1 MGTIRRSAILLSAA
15 LSLGTLF
22 IASSPYA
29 ATTTAPLPGH
39 VLPKLS
45 AATRIYTPSTTAP
58 LTLTIVMRRDDEAGY
73 ADYLRDVYDPQST
86 QFHKF
91 LTAAQQSE
99 RFGPSQQNV
108 DAVSNF
114 LASNRLL
121 VTSTSQDRL
130 IVGAT
135 ATRADAERAFN
146 IHVDDYTLGGKQFF
160 ANDAEPNLPADIA
173 PRVSA
178 VLGLSSLAH
187 SQRPGAL
194 AQFRENPPFG
204 NGINEEELDKVLPYS
219 CRLADTLDQADSIST
234 LVDLVGSHTIGLSAI
249 SPIVTLY
256 RYKCAADVL
265 DMVAEYAGNAGGNPG
280 EGAAKL
286 APRLAVESGSGQK
299 VGLVEFDVYE
309 TQDVLNFLTLIGHP
323 EHLSNLSDVTIGA
336 GANFNASGE
345 AEVLLD
351 IDTVMSLAPGASVTE
366 YDIGFAGQGS
376 FQTVFNRMIADGM
389 NVISNSFAYCEDQTT
404 LSDVQSL
411 ESVLQTAKMAGI
423 TVVTGAGD
431 SGSTC
436 LDGAANTVAVPASS
450 PSITAVGGTTAM
462 PSFDG
467 TYGSETW
474 WDGTAENPS
483 SGQGGFGVS
492 RFFTRPTYQ
501 NGFTTQTMRSVPD
514 VTAPANP
521 TQGIIICQADAGGCP
536 TPYYY
541 GGTSVAAPTW
551 ASLVAV
557 MNQRAGSNVGF
568 LNQQIYPLAT
578 TTAFHSATSMQSD
591 FAHVGLG
598 SPNAAELRRHLAG
611 ASVGAVNTTNSAID
625 AFPPNAYAD
634 GTQFIGVTVVLF
646 DANFAIV
653 SGQSVTVTAN
663 SGSHA
668 TITALNSVSDTSN
681 GAARFSVTDLTPE
694 TVTLTAHVGASAIS
708 TTISI
713 NFAGA
718 AAASGNVA
726 ASPATQTADGQST
739 STVTVTLE
747 DSLSRPAVGKQ
758 VLLAQ
763 NGNSIIRGANPATT
777 DAGGQATFEVTDL
790 VEETVTYNA
799 VDETDFG
806 LAIPVTANVTF
817 VDGSVGGCGS
827 GAVPQAGP
835 GYALSVYA
843 SGFPVQKDLTYG
855 GVTIHGC
862 DGVAGI
868 AFDDARNLFASDY
881 VTGDVYKFPPGGGI
895 ADATTLLTPTAL
907 GPSLGGL
914 TFGFDHNLY
923 ATRVAT
929 APTATTGAIL
939 KIDPST
945 GIATTFASG
954 LSCPSDIATDPL
966 HGDFFVSDF
975 CFGTTQ
981 ESAAIVRVSANAAP
995 FSTYANSSGSPN
1007 GSVNFAP
1014 DGTLYVVYSYANF
1027 PGVDAISGTDGPATP
1042 AVTPTGVNSSFA
1054 TLPIGTN
1061 PNAGGGAKTLIVGA
1075 QSTGGY
1081 AHSVAAID
1089 MTVSPPVYNGATL
1102 VQSDIGSV
1110 RLLGPDQCI
1119 YFANN
1124 NAVYKLT
1131 NADSTCPLNN
1141 IAPDDYALLTP
1152 ELAIPTAPQGTTQR
1166 FDIRFPHHPGIA
1178 RGSLPITVQVN
1189 GANSTIQM
1197 LVNGFNDSTTFS
1209 YSGTLT
1215 GVDTITATA
1224 TIDGTTLTSNP
1235 VTATWTTGQHTTF
1248 IDLNNTPTSAT
1259 LGVSTL
1265 ISASLI
1271 DESDS
1276 PAAPIAGET
1285 LQFTVAGQSCSATTN
1300 ANGVASCYVAVAA
1313 TTDCTLTATFAG
1325 DTNFLATTNSQTFFV
1340 SKYDVLFANGFES
1353 VNPAGC
1359 VAY

>member
-1 MGTIRRSAILLSAA
+1 MGTICRSAILLFAA
-15 LSLGTLF
+15 LGLASLLAPGS
-22 IASSPYA
+22 AHA
-29 ATTTAPLPGH
+29 ATTTLPLPGH
-39 VLPKLS
+39 VLPGLG
-45 AATRIYTPSTTAP
+45 AATRISAAPGLAP

-73 ADYLRDVYDPQST
+73 AEYLRAVYDAQST

-99 RFGPSQQNV
+99 HFGPSQADV
-108 DAVSNF
+108 DAVLGF
-114 LASNRLL
+114 LAGSGLQ
-121 VTSTSQDRL
+121 VMSTSPDRL
-130 IVGAT
+130 IISAT
-135 ATRADAERAFN
+135 STRADAERAFAV
-146 IHVDDYTLGGKQFF
+146 HVSDYTSGGRQFF
-160 ANDAEPNLPADIA
+160 ANDTGPNLPADVA
-173 PRVSA
+173 PRVFA
-178 VLGLSSLAH
+178 VLGLSDLVH
-187 SQRPGAL
+187 SQRGAL

-234 LVDLVGSHTIGLSAI
+234 IIDIVGAQEVGLSAI
-249 SPIVTLY
+249 SPITTLY

-265 DMVAEYAGNAGGNPG
+265 DMVAEYAGNANGNTGGRPTS
-280 EGAAKL
+280 AV
-286 APRLAVESGSGQK
+286 PTIAVEPGSGQK
-299 VGLVEFDVYE
+299 VGLVEFDVYQR
-309 TQDVLNFLTLIGHP
+309 QDVLGFLTLIGHP
-323 EHLSNLSDVTIGA
+323 EHIAQLSDVTIGA
-336 GANFNASGE
+336 GANFNPSGE

-351 IDTVMSLAPGASVTE
+351 IDTVLSLAPGASVTE
-366 YDIGFAGQGS
+366 YDMGFAGQGS
-376 FQTVFNRMIADGM
+376 FQTIFNRMIADGM

-404 LSDVQSL
+404 SSDVDSL

-436 LDGAANTVAVPASS
+436 LDGAANTAAVPASS
-450 PSITAVGGTTAM
+450 PSITAVGGTTAI
-462 PSFDG
+462 PGFDG

-474 WDGTAENPS
+474 WDGTAEDPS

-492 RFFTRPTYQ
+492 RFFTRPSYQ
-501 NGFTTQTMRSVPD
+501 DGFTAQTMRSVPD

-521 TQGIIICQADAGGCP
+521 AQGVIICQADAGGCP

-557 MNQRAGSNVGF
+557 MNQRSGSNVGF
-568 LNQQIYPLAT
+568 LNQQIYPLAA
-578 TTAFHSATSMQSD
+578 TTAFHSAASMQSD

-611 ASVGAVNTTNSAID
+611 ANVGAVDTTHSAID
-625 AFPPNAYAD
+625 AYPPNAYAD

-653 SGQSVTVTAN
+653 AGQPVTVTAN

-668 TITALNSVSDTSN
+668 TVTAVNSTSDTSN

-694 TVTLTAHVGASAIS
+694 TVTLTAHVGGNAIS
-708 TTISI
+708 GTASI
-713 NFAGA
+713 HFAGA
-718 AAASGNVA
+718 PAASGNVV
-726 ASPATQTADGQST
+726 ASPATQTADGQSR
-739 STVTVTLE
+739 STVTVTLQ
-747 DSLSRPAVGKQ
+747 DASSRPAAGKR

-763 NGNSIIRGANPATT
+763 NGNSIILGANPATT
-777 DAGGQATFEVTDL
+777 DASGQATFEVTDQMQ
-790 VEETVTYNA
+790 ETVTYNA
-799 VDETDFG
+799 VDATDFN
-806 LAIPVTANVTF
+806 LAVPVNANVSF
-817 VDGSVGGCGS
+817 VDGPGGGCGN
-827 GAVPQAGP
+827 GPVPLAGP

-862 DGVAGI
+862 DGVSGI
-868 AFDDARNLFASDY
+868 AFDDAGNLFASDY
-881 VTGDVYKFPPGGGI
+881 VTGDVYKFPQGGGI
-895 ADATTLLTPTAL
+895 ADATTRLTPTPL

-914 TFGFDHNLY
+914 AFGFDHNLY
-923 ATRVAT
+923 ATQVAT
-929 APTATTGAIL
+929 SSMASTGALL
-939 KIDPST
+939 KIDPAT

-954 LSCPSDIATDPL
+954 LSCPSDVATDPL

-975 CFGTTQ
+975 CYGTAQ
-981 ESAAIVRVSANAAP
+981 ESAAIVRVPANAAP
-995 FSTYANSSGSPN
+995 SSTYASSNGSPN

-1027 PGVDAISGTDGPATP
+1027 PGIDAISSTDGPVPPT
-1042 AVTPTGVNSSFA
+1042 VTPTGVNSSFA
-1054 TLPIGTN
+1054 ALPIGAN
-1061 PNAGGGAKTLIVGA
+1061 PNPGGGAKTLIVGA

-1081 AHSVAAID
+1081 AHSVAAVD
-1089 MTVSPPVYNGATL
+1089 MTVSPPTYNGATL

-1110 RLLGPDQCI
+1110 KLLGPDHCL

-1141 IAPDDYALLTP
+1141 IAADDYALLTP
-1152 ELAIPTAPQGTTQR
+1152 ELTTPTAAQGTTQS

-1178 RGSLPITVQVN
+1178 RGSLPITMQVN
-1189 GANSTIQM
+1189 GANAMIQ
-1197 LVNGFNDSTTFS
+1197 VISNGFNDVTTFT
-1209 YSGTLT
+1209 YSGVLP

-1235 VTATWTTGQHTTF
+1235 VTATWIAGKHTVF

-1271 DESDS
+1271 DESVS
-1276 PAAPIAGET
+1276 PPAPIAGAM
-1285 LQFTVAGQSCSATTN
+1285 LQFTVAGQTCSATTN
-1300 ANGVASCYVAVAA
+1300 PNGVAACYVAVAA
-1313 TTDCTLTATFAG
+1313 TTDCTLTAAFAG
-1325 DTNFLATTNSQTFFV
+1325 DANFVPTTNSQTFFV
-1340 SKYDVLFANGFES
+1340 SKYDVLFANSFEAI
-1353 VNPAGC
+1353 NPAGC
-1359 VAY
+1359 VGY

>member
-1 MGTIRRSAILLSAA
+1 MGKIRRSAILLSTA
-15 LSLGTLF
+15 LSSCALF
-22 IASSPYA
+22 A
-29 ATTTAPLPGH
+29 ATLLHAETTSPLPGH
-39 VLPKLS
+39 VLPKLG
-45 AATRIYTPSTTAP
+45 AATRIATPSTTAP

-73 ADYLRDVYDPQST
+73 AEYLREVYDPQST

-99 RFGPSQQNV
+99 RFGPSQQSV
-108 DAVSNF
+108 DAVLGF
-114 LASNRLL
+114 LAGNRLQ
-121 VTSTSQDRL
+121 VTSTSPDRL

-135 ATRADAERAFN
+135 ATREDTERAFN
-146 IHVDDYTLGGKQFF
+146 IRVNDYTLGGHAFF

-178 VLGLSSLAH
+178 VLGLSDLAH
-187 SQRPGAL
+187 SQRSGAL
-194 AQFRENPPFG
+194 AQYRDNPPFG
-204 NGINEEELDKVLPYS
+204 NGVNEDELNKVLPYS

-234 LVDLVGSHTIGLSAI
+234 LIDLVGSHTIGLSGI

-265 DMVAEYAGNAGGNPG
+265 DMVAEFAGNAGGTAG
-280 EGAAKL
+280 ETSVIET
-286 APRLAVESGSGQK
+286 PSIAVESGSGQK

-309 TQDVLNFLTLIGHP
+309 SQDVLNFLTLIGHP
-323 EHLSNLSDVTIGA
+323 ERISQLSDVTLGA
-336 GANFNASGE
+336 GANFNASAE

-351 IDTVMSLAPGASVTE
+351 IDTVMSLAPGADVTE
-366 YDIGFAGQGS
+366 YDMGFAGQGS

-389 NVISNSFAYCEDQTT
+389 DVISNSFAYCEDQTT

-423 TVVTGAGD
+423 TVVTGSGD

-450 PSITAVGGTTAM
+450 PSITAVGGTTAI

-474 WDGTAENPS
+474 WDGTSEDPS

-492 RFFTRPTYQ
+492 RFFTRPAYQ
-501 NGFTTQTMRSVPD
+501 NGFTAQTMRSVPD

-521 TQGIIICQADAGGCP
+521 TQGVIICQADAGGCP

-557 MNQRAGSNVGF
+557 MNQRAGNDVGF
-568 LNQQIYPLAT
+568 LNQQIYPLST

-598 SPNAAELRRHLAG
+598 SPNAAELRRHLAS
-611 ASVGAVNTTNSAID
+611 ASVGAVNTSNSAID
-625 AFPPNAYAD
+625 AYPPNAYAD
-634 GTQFIGVTVVLF
+634 GTQIIGVTVVLF

-653 SGQSVTVTAN
+653 AGQSVTVTAN

-668 TITALNSVSDTSN
+668 TITAVNSVSDTNN
-681 GAARFSVTDLTPE
+681 GAARFSVTDLTAE
-694 TVTLTAHVGASAIS
+694 TVTLTAHVGGSAIS
-708 TTISI
+708 RTVSL

-718 AAASGNVA
+718 LAASGNVA
-726 ASPATQTADGQST
+726 TSPATQTADGQST

-747 DSLSRPAVGKQ
+747 DASSRPAAGKQ

-763 NGNSIIRGANPATT
+763 NGNSIILGANPATT
-777 DAGGQATFEVTDL
+777 DASGQATFEVTDQ
-790 VEETVTYNA
+790 VQETVTYNA
-799 VDETDFG
+799 VDQTDFN
-806 LAIPVTANVTF
+806 LAVPVTATVTF
-817 VDGSVGGCGS
+817 VDGPGGGCGS
-827 GAVPQAGP
+827 GPVPQAGA

-843 SGFPVQKDLTYG
+843 SGFPVQNELTYG

-862 DGVAGI
+862 DGVSGI
-868 AFDDARNLFASDY
+868 AFDEAGNLFASDY
-881 VTGDVYKFPPGGGI
+881 VTGDVYKFAPGGGV
-895 ADATTLLTPTAL
+895 ADATTRLTPASL
-907 GPSLGGL
+907 GPSLSGL
-914 TFGFDHNLY
+914 TFGIDHKLY

-929 APTATTGAIL
+929 SPTATTGAIL
-939 KIDPST
+939 KIDPAT
-945 GIATTFASG
+945 GASTTFASG
-954 LSCPSDIATDPL
+954 LSCPSAMATDPL
-966 HGDFFVSDF
+966 HGDFFVADF
-975 CFGTTQ
+975 CYGTTQ
-981 ESAAIVRVSANAAP
+981 QSASIIRVPANAAP
-995 FSTYANSSGSPN
+995 FSTYADSSGSPN
-1007 GSVNFAP
+1007 GSVNFSP
-1014 DGTLYVVYSYANF
+1014 DGTLYVVYSYVNF
-1027 PGVDAISGTDGPATP
+1027 PGIDAISGTNGPAVPTV
-1042 AVTPTGVNSSFA
+1042 AQTGVSSSFA

-1075 QSTGGY
+1075 QSIGGY

-1089 MTVSPPVYNGATL
+1089 MTASPPTYNGATL

-1110 RLLGPDQCI
+1110 KLLGPDQCV

-1141 IAPDDYALLTP
+1141 IAADDYAVLTP
-1152 ELAIPTAPQGTTQR
+1152 ESTIPTAPQGTVQR
-1166 FDIRFPHHPGIA
+1166 FDIRFPHHLGLA
-1178 RGSLPITVQVN
+1178 RGSLPIIVQVN
-1189 GANSTIQM
+1189 GANSTMQSI
-1197 LVNGFNDSTTFS
+1197 VNGFNDLTTFS
-1209 YSGTLT
+1209 YSGILT
-1215 GVDTITATA
+1215 GTDTITATA
-1224 TIDGTTLTSNP
+1224 TIGGTTLTSNA
-1235 VTATWTTGQHTTF
+1235 VTATWTTGKHTTF
-1248 IDLNNTPTSAT
+1248 IDLNNTATSAT

-1271 DESDS
+1271 DESVS
-1276 PAAPIAGET
+1276 PQAPIAGET
-1285 LQFTVAGQSCSATTN
+1285 LEFTVAGQTCSATTG

-1325 DTNFLATTNSQTFFV
+1325 DANFAATTNSSTFFV
-1340 SKYDVLFANGFES
+1340 SKFDVLFANGFES